1 MGKSVGDHS
10 APQDLFYSCKRAKR
24 ICFVDLP
31 ELRLPSIHLWLCHSF
46 VISEKVTI
54 LDEFW
59 TRVHSRMQPV
69 IQSFRRIQ
77 RSTTAAFIA
86 RSSLVSRIPNFSTF
100 EDVRRDAHKTALSD
114 GCLDRVVHA
123 VVRHYGLRR
132 ATQFGGSDRAEHHV
146 HHAGCTDCGHTADA
160 VSYSFFRTCG

>member
-31 ELRLPSIHLWLCHSF
+31 ELRLPSIYLWLCHSF

-86 RSSLVSRIPNFSTF
+86 RSSLALRNPKPIKF
-100 EDVRRDAHKTALSD
+100 EDVRRDTYKTALSG

-146 HHAGCTDCGHTADA
+146 HHAGCTDRGYAVDA
-160 VSYSFFRTCG
+160 